1 MFYLVAFQQRQRD
14 DIREKER
21 CFQMEKKI
29 TVLPGDGI
37 GPEVI
42 ASAIKVLQVI
52 GKRFNHTFQLTYGV
66 IGGAAIDQYNN
77 PLPDETIAMC
87 EQSDAI
93 LLGAV
98 GGPKWDNNPAHLRP
112 EKGLLQIRKHFD
124 LFANLRP
131 VKAFPSLLASSPL
144 KREVAE
150 NVDLMIVRELT
161 GGIYFGEPRK
171 KTETAAVDTCV
182 YSREEIERIID
193 NAFELARLR
202 RGKLCSVDKANVL
215 DTSRLWR
222 EIVEEKKKQYPDVQ
236 VEHNLVDSVA
246 MKLITNPGQYDVVVT
261 ENMFGDILS
270 DEASVITGSLGV
282 LPSASIRGDSFGL
295 YEPVHGS
302 APEIAGLGVA
312 NPAATILSVAMMLQ
326 YSFGLKEE
334 AAEIERAV
342 SAVFDDGYFTA
353 DLAQEGTRV
362 LSTDEWTNKVINEID
377 TSFVSES
384 IMISYI

>member
-1 MFYLVAFQQRQRD
+1 MALLHQVTSRR
-14 DIREKER
+14 KKGVL
-21 CFQMEKKI
+21 QMEKII

-37 GPEVI
+37 GPEVV
-42 ASAIKVLQVI
+42 ASAVKVLQVI
-52 GKRFNHTFQLTYGV
+52 GKRFNHTFHLNYAA

-77 PLPDETIAMC
+77 PLPEETIAMC
-87 EQSDAI
+87 EASDAI

-98 GGPKWDNNPAHLRP
+98 GGPKWDNNPPALRP
-112 EKGLLQIRKHFD
+112 EKGLLKIRKHFD

-161 GGIYFGEPRK
+161 GGLYFGEPRK
-171 KTETAAVDTCV
+171 KTDAGAIDTCV
-182 YSREEIERIID
+182 YSREEIERIVE

-222 EIVEEKKKQYPDVQ
+222 EIVEEKKKQYPDVET
-236 VEHNLVDSVA
+236 EHNLVDSVA
-246 MKLITNPGQYDVVVT
+246 MKLITNPGHYDVIVT
-261 ENMFGDILS
+261 ENLFGDILS

-282 LPSASIRGDSFGL
+282 LPSASIRGDNFGL

-302 APEIAGLGVA
+302 APEIAGQGVA

-342 SAVFDDGYFTA
+342 AAVFEDGYYTA
-353 DLAQEGTRV
+353 DLAQEHTRTLTTV
-362 LSTDEWTNKVINEID
+362 EWTEKVLNEID
-377 TSFVSES
+377 ASFVSDS
-384 IMISYI
+384 IMISYN

>member
-1 MFYLVAFQQRQRD
+1 
-14 DIREKER
+14 
-21 CFQMEKKI
+21 MEKKI

-37 GPEVI
+37 GPEVV
-42 ASAIKVLQVI
+42 SAAVKVLQVI
-52 GKRFNHTFQLTYGV
+52 AKRYNHTFHLQYGV
-66 IGGAAIDQYNN
+66 IGGAAIDQFNN

-87 EQSDAI
+87 EQSDAV

-98 GGPKWDNNPAHLRP
+98 GGPKWDNNPPELRP
-112 EKGLLQIRKHFD
+112 EKGLLKIRKHFD

-144 KREVAE
+144 KKEVAE
-150 NVDLMIVRELT
+150 DVDLMIVRELT

-171 KTETAAVDTCV
+171 QTHDAAVDSCV
-182 YSREEIERIID
+182 YTRVEIERIVE
-193 NAFELARLR
+193 NAFVLARLR
-202 RGKLCSVDKANVL
+202 KGKLCSVDKANVL
-215 DTSRLWR
+215 ATSRLWR
-222 EIVEEKKKQYPDVQ
+222 EVVEEVKVKYPDVE

-246 MKLITNPGQYDVVVT
+246 MKLITNPGHYDVVVT

-282 LPSASIRGDSFGL
+282 LPSASIRGDNFGL

-326 YSFGLKEE
+326 YSFGLKDE

-342 SAVFDDGYFTA
+342 SAVFEDGFFTA
-353 DLAQEGTRV
+353 DLARDGSYK
-362 LSTDEWTNKVINEID
+362 LSTTEWTNKVLNEID
-377 TSFVSES
+377 MSFVSES
-384 IMISYI
+384 IMETYI

>member
-1 MFYLVAFQQRQRD
+1 M
-14 DIREKER
+14 REGKV
-21 CFQMEKKI
+21 FLMEKKI

-37 GPEVI
+37 GPEVV
-42 ASAIKVLQVI
+42 ASAVKILQVI
-52 GKRFNHTFQLTYGV
+52 GKRYNHTFHLGYAA
-66 IGGAAIDQYNN
+66 IGGAAIDQFNN

-87 EQSDAI
+87 EDSDAV

-98 GGPKWDNNPAHLRP
+98 GGPKWDNNPPELRP
-112 EKGLLQIRKHFD
+112 EKGLLKIRKHFD

-161 GGIYFGEPRK
+161 GGIYFGEPRT
-171 KTETAAVDTCV
+171 KTNEGAVDTCI
-182 YSREEIERIID
+182 YSRTEIERIVD

-202 RGKLCSVDKANVL
+202 SGKLCSVDKANVL

-222 EIVEEKKKQYPDVQ
+222 EIVEEKKVQYPDVE

-246 MKLITNPGQYDVVVT
+246 MKLITNPGHYDVVVT

-282 LPSASIRGDSFGL
+282 LPSASIRGDQFGL

-302 APEIAGLGVA
+302 APDIAGQGKA

-326 YSFGLKEE
+326 YSFGMKEE

-342 SAVFDDGYFTA
+342 NAVFEDGYFTA
-353 DLAQEGTRV
+353 DLAREGDRV
-362 LSTDEWTNKVINEID
+362 LTTEEWTNKVINEID
-377 TSFVSES
+377 ASFVSES
-384 IMISYI
+384 IMISYN

>member
-1 MFYLVAFQQRQRD
+1 M
-14 DIREKER
+14 
-21 CFQMEKKI
+21 MEKKI

-37 GPEVI
+37 GPEVV
-42 ASAIKVLQVI
+42 ASAVRVLQVI
-52 GKRFNHTFQLTYGV
+52 GKRFNHTFHLGYGT
-66 IGGAAIDQYNN
+66 IGGAAIDQHNN
-77 PLPDETIAMC
+77 PLPDETIEMC
-87 EQSDAI
+87 ENSDAV

-98 GGPKWDNNPAHLRP
+98 GGPKWDQNSPELRP
-112 EKGLLQIRKHFD
+112 EKGLLRIRKHFD

-131 VKAFPSLLASSPL
+131 VKAFPSLLDASPL

-161 GGIYFGEPRK
+161 GGVYFGEPRMR
-171 KTETAAVDTCV
+171 TENGAIDTTV
-182 YSREEIERIID
+182 YSKAEVERIVE

-202 RGKLCSVDKANVL
+202 GGKLCSVDKANVL
-215 DTSRLWR
+215 ETSRLWR
-222 EIVEEKKKQYPDVQ
+222 EVVEAKKKEYPDVL

-246 MKLITNPGQYDVVVT
+246 MKLITNPGHYDVVVT

-282 LPSASIRGDSFGL
+282 LPSASIRGDNFGL

-302 APEIAGLGVA
+302 APEIAGQGVA

-353 DLAQEGTRV
+353 DLARDGSRV
-362 LSTDEWTNKVINEID
+362 LSTNEWTDKVINEID
-377 TSFVSES
+377 TSFVSQS
-384 IMISYI
+384 IMTTYI

>member
-1 MFYLVAFQQRQRD
+1 M
-14 DIREKER
+14 REGKV
-21 CFQMEKKI
+21 FLMEKKI

-37 GPEVI
+37 GPEVV
-42 ASAIKVLQVI
+42 ASAVKVLQVI
-52 GKRFNHTFQLTYGV
+52 GKRYNHTFHLGYAA
-66 IGGAAIDQYNN
+66 IGGAAIDQFNN

-87 EQSDAI
+87 ENSDAV

-98 GGPKWDNNPAHLRP
+98 GGPKWDNNPPELRP
-112 EKGLLQIRKHFD
+112 EKGLLKIRKHFD

-161 GGIYFGEPRK
+161 GGIYFGEPRT
-171 KTETAAVDTCV
+171 KTNEGAVDTCV
-182 YSREEIERIID
+182 YSRTEIERIVD

-222 EIVEEKKKQYPDVQ
+222 EIVEEKKAQYPDVE

-246 MKLITNPGQYDVVVT
+246 MKLITNPGHYDVVVT

-282 LPSASIRGDSFGL
+282 LPSASIRGDQFGL

-302 APEIAGLGVA
+302 APDIAGQGKA

-326 YSFGLKEE
+326 YSFGMKEE

-342 SAVFDDGYFTA
+342 NAVFEDGYFTA
-353 DLAQEGTRV
+353 DLAREGNRV
-362 LSTDEWTNKVINEID
+362 LTTEEWTNKVINEID
-377 TSFVSES
+377 ASFVSES
-384 IMISYI
+384 IMISYN

>member
-1 MFYLVAFQQRQRD
+1 MRYTKKGVLMM
-14 DIREKER
+14 ER
-21 CFQMEKKI
+21 KI

-37 GPEVI
+37 GPEVV
-42 ASAIKVLQVI
+42 ASAVRVLQVI
-52 GKRFNHTFQLTYGV
+52 GKRFNHTFHLGYAT
-66 IGGAAIDQYNN
+66 IGGAAIDQHNN
-77 PLPDETIAMC
+77 PLPEETIEMC
-87 EQSDAI
+87 ENSDAI

-98 GGPKWDNNPAHLRP
+98 GGPKWDQNPPELRP
-112 EKGLLQIRKHFD
+112 EKGLLRIRKHFD

-131 VKAFPSLLASSPL
+131 VKAFPSLLDASPL

-161 GGIYFGEPRK
+161 GGVYFGEPRMR
-171 KTETAAVDTCV
+171 TENGAIDTTV
-182 YSREEIERIID
+182 YSTAEVERIVE

-202 RGKLCSVDKANVL
+202 GGKLCSVDKANVL
-215 DTSRLWR
+215 ETSRLWR
-222 EIVEEKKKQYPDVQ
+222 EVVEAKKKDYPDVI

-246 MKLITNPGQYDVVVT
+246 MKLITNPGHYDVVVT

-282 LPSASIRGDSFGL
+282 LPSASIRGDNFGL

-302 APEIAGLGVA
+302 APEIAGQGVA

-326 YSFGLKEE
+326 YSFGLTEE

-353 DLAQEGTRV
+353 DLARDGNRI
-362 LSTDEWTNKVINEID
+362 LSTNEWTDKVINEID
-377 TSFVSES
+377 TSFVSQS
-384 IMISYI
+384 IMTTYI

>member
-1 MFYLVAFQQRQRD
+1 MRYTKKGVLT
-14 DIREKER
+14 
-21 CFQMEKKI
+21 MEKKI

-37 GPEVI
+37 GPEVV
-42 ASAIKVLQVI
+42 ASAVRVLQVI
-52 GKRFNHTFQLTYGV
+52 GKRFNHTFHLGYGT
-66 IGGAAIDQYNN
+66 IGGAAIDQHNN
-77 PLPDETIAMC
+77 PLPDETIEMC
-87 EQSDAI
+87 EKSDAI

-98 GGPKWDNNPAHLRP
+98 GGPKWDQNPPELRP
-112 EKGLLQIRKHFD
+112 EKGLLRIRKHFD

-131 VKAFPSLLASSPL
+131 VKAFPSLLDASPL

-161 GGIYFGEPRK
+161 GGVYFGEPRMRTENGAIDTTVYS
-171 KTETAAVDTCV
+171 KTEV
-182 YSREEIERIID
+182 ERIVE

-202 RGKLCSVDKANVL
+202 GGKLCSVDKANVL
-215 DTSRLWR
+215 ETSRLWR
-222 EIVEEKKKQYPDVQ
+222 EVVEAKKEYPDVL

-246 MKLITNPGQYDVVVT
+246 MKLITNPGHYDVVVT

-282 LPSASIRGDSFGL
+282 LPSASIRGDNFGL

-302 APEIAGLGVA
+302 APEIAGQGVA

-353 DLAQEGTRV
+353 DLARDGSRR
-362 LSTDEWTNKVINEID
+362 LSTNEWTDKIINEID
-377 TSFVSES
+377 TSFVSQS
-384 IMISYI
+384 IMTTYI

>member
-1 MFYLVAFQQRQRD
+1 
-14 DIREKER
+14 
-21 CFQMEKKI
+21 MEKKI

-37 GPEVI
+37 GPEVV
-42 ASAIKVLQVI
+42 AAAVKVLQAVA
-52 GKRFNHTFQLTYGV
+52 KRYNHTFHLNYGV
-66 IGGAAIDQYNN
+66 IGGAAIDQFNN

-98 GGPKWDNNPAHLRP
+98 GGPKWDNNSPELRP
-112 EKGLLQIRKHFD
+112 EKGLLKIRKHFD

-144 KREVAE
+144 KKEVAE

-171 KTETAAVDTCV
+171 QSATSAVDTCV
-182 YSREEIERIID
+182 YTRGEIERIVE
-193 NAFELARLR
+193 NAFVLARLR

-215 DTSRLWR
+215 ATSRLWR
-222 EIVEEKKKQYPDVQ
+222 EVVEDMKKRYPDVA

-246 MKLITNPGQYDVVVT
+246 MKLITNPADYDVVVT

-270 DEASVITGSLGV
+270 DEASVIAGSLGV
-282 LPSASIRGDSFGL
+282 LPSASIRGDNFGL

-302 APEIAGLGVA
+302 APEIAGLGIA
-312 NPAATILSVAMMLQ
+312 NPAATIFSVAMMLQ
-326 YSFGLKEE
+326 YSFGLLEE

-342 SAVFDDGYFTA
+342 DAVFEDGFFTA
-353 DLAQEGTRV
+353 DLAREGSNT
-362 LSTDEWTNKVINEID
+362 LSTTEWTNKVINEID

-384 IMISYI
+384 IMTTYI